1 MIEETISYIDALHRR
16 IAERFGATAPTLTQ
30 EQVKYLLSGHLM
42 LHGLAGW
49 SLLLQVEEAE
59 SGALSLE
66 DTGDFASRLAALST
80 SRTGTS
86 ISDNGSDS
94 EDKGILNAGMQSQK
108 KSIEETSIN
117 EEKMSVE
124 HGDQVSA
131 KSDMGEGEPSEQKEL
146 PEGKVQQV
154 VDAVQDSFLQM
165 LEAGKEDLVEKLD
178 GFEAK
183 QDKKQVEKHVV
194 GSGQIEDTT

>member
-30 EQVKYLLSGHLM
+30 EQVKYLSSGHLM

-131 KSDMGEGEPSEQKEL
+131 KSDMGEGDPSEQKEL

-183 QDKKQVEKHVV
+183 QDKKQEEKHVV